1 MSDQEQ
7 NRDLVNSKSSQISS
21 NEDIANF
28 LQKVSQT
35 SGAVGGHGRLMFAL
49 DATFSRQPAWDYAC
63 KIQGEMFAKASEVG
77 KLDIQLAYFR
87 GFGEFKCSKWLSDSA
102 TLGKLMS
109 KIDCRGG
116 ITQIIK
122 VFDHAIRETSKKKIQ
137 ALVFVGDMVEES
149 ADEICGQAGQL
160 GLLGVPAFLFQ
171 EGRDQTAESVFREVA
186 RLTKGAYFRFDESSA
201 ETLGELLRAVAI
213 YATGGYKALQ
223 QMDKGGDDSGA
234 RKLLTQLK

>member
-1 MSDQEQ
+1 MPNKSNNQ
-7 NRDLVNSKSSQISS
+7 DLIDTSANQIST

-28 LQKVSQT
+28 LQKVRQT
-35 SGAVGGHGRLMFAL
+35 SGTVGGHGRLLFAM

-63 KIQGEMFAKASEVG
+63 KIQSEMFAKASEVG

-87 GFGEFKCSKWLSDSA
+87 GFGEFKYSKWLSDSE

-109 KIDCRGG
+109 KIECRGG
-116 ITQIIK
+116 ITQIEK
-122 VFDHAIRETSKKKIQ
+122 VIDHAVSETSKKKIQ
-137 ALVFVGDMVEES
+137 ALVYVGDMVEES
-149 ADEICGQAGQL
+149 ADVICERAGQL

-171 EGRDQTAESVFREVA
+171 EGRDQTAESILREVA

-201 ETLGELLRAVAI
+201 DTLGELLRAVAI
-213 YATGGYKALQ
+213 YATGGNKALQ
-223 QMDKGGDDSGA
+223 QMDSGGDNSA

>member
-1 MSDQEQ
+1 MDTSA
-7 NRDLVNSKSSQISS
+7 NQIST

-28 LQKVSQT
+28 LQKVRQT
-35 SGAVGGHGRLMFAL
+35 SSTVGGHGRLLFAM

-63 KIQGEMFAKASEVG
+63 KIQSEMFAKASEVG

-87 GFGEFKCSKWLSDSA
+87 GFGEFKCSKWLSDSE

-109 KIDCRGG
+109 KIECRGG
-116 ITQIIK
+116 ITQIEK
-122 VFDHAIRETSKKKIQ
+122 VIDHAVSETSKKKIQ
-137 ALVFVGDMVEES
+137 ALVYVGDMVEES
-149 ADEICGQAGQL
+149 ADVICERAGQL

-171 EGRDQTAESVFREVA
+171 EGRDQIAESILREVA

-201 ETLGELLRAVAI
+201 DTLGELLRAVAI

-223 QMDKGGDDSGA
+223 KMDSGGDNSA